1 MQYPFVQSLPHR
13 RFQPVQLQPESMLR
27 EARQRLQPCFLA
39 ARSPAKESSGFP
51 KERALVAARASRVQ
65 KWVEALGE
73 VDVLVLGRGRV
84 DLKEGAAHL
93 AIRGSMYHS

>member
-1 MQYPFVQSLPHR
+1 MPYPFVQSRPHR
-13 RFQPVQLQPESMLR
+13 RFQPVQLQPESMLH
-27 EARQRLQPCFLA
+27 EAHQRLQPCLLA

-51 KERALVAARASRVQ
+51 KQRALVVVRAGRVQ
-65 KWVEALGE
+65 KWAEALGE

-93 AIRGSMYHS
+93 TIRGSMYHS

>member
-1 MQYPFVQSLPHR
+1 M
-13 RFQPVQLQPESMLR
+13 
-27 EARQRLQPCFLA
+27 
-39 ARSPAKESSGFP
+39 
-51 KERALVAARASRVQ
+51 Q
-65 KWVEALGE
+65 KWAEALGE